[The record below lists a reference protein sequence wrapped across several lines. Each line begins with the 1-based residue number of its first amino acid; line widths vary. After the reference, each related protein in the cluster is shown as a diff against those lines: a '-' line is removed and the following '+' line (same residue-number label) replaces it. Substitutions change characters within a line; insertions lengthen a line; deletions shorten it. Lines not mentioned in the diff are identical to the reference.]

1 MEGIM
6 QSESYYIDIKRDQ
19 ADNLK
24 TPCYILDIDR
34 FEENLANIKNPF
46 EQYWNQRLILGF
58 SFKTNHMKELIQCAK
73 KNGMYAE
80 TVSDDEYNLALELG
94 YSPEKIIYNGPQK
107 SEKQLIEALKNGS
120 IVNLDN
126 LDEIS
131 IIEKMKEELDTDS
144 LKVGMRVN
152 FNLEAMCPGETTA
165 GMEASRFGFCVENGD
180 FESALNR
187 LRRIGIKMTGLHLHY
202 SSRTRSQEIFHAL
215 AETACYLIDRYQ
227 LHKNLQ
233 YIDIGGGLFGGKRCS
248 GKPSMQEYADV
259 ISSVFKDMDY
269 FQTISLIIE
278 PGASL
283 IATSIDYLSRVINV
297 RDVRGTQIVTV
308 DGSNLHINPFMS
320 AREPD
325 YELMTGEKKL
335 MGTQIVCGATCMEND
350 RILRLKDASELRKGD
365 YIHCFC
371 AGAYT
376 MGFNNCFINLPPYI
390 YVKKNGDYSLKREK
404 NVKLQMFV

>member
-1 MEGIM
+1 M

-34 FEENLANIKNPF
+34 FEENLANIKNSF

-165 GMEASRFGFCVENGD
+165 GMEASRFGFFVENGD
-180 FESALNR
+180 F
-187 LRRIGIKMTGLHLHY
+187 
-202 SSRTRSQEIFHAL
+202 
-215 AETACYLIDRYQ
+215 
-227 LHKNLQ
+227 
-233 YIDIGGGLFGGKRCS
+233 
-248 GKPSMQEYADV
+248 
-259 ISSVFKDMDY
+259 
-269 FQTISLIIE
+269 
-278 PGASL
+278 
-283 IATSIDYLSRVINV
+283 
-297 RDVRGTQIVTV
+297 
-308 DGSNLHINPFMS
+308 
-320 AREPD
+320 
-325 YELMTGEKKL
+325 
-335 MGTQIVCGATCMEND
+335 
-350 RILRLKDASELRKGD
+350 
-365 YIHCFC
+365 
-371 AGAYT
+371 
-376 MGFNNCFINLPPYI
+376 
-390 YVKKNGDYSLKREK
+390 
-404 NVKLQMFV
+404 